1 MADRRM
7 LSKKITDHDNFI
19 SLSASAQALFM
30 HLVMSADDD
39 GFCNQVSLA
48 MFKAHAGTQD
58 LEALIERRYLIRFD
72 SGVIVIKHWKMMNTI
87 KSDRYTPTANRDEA
101 AQIMVKDNKS
111 YTLVP
116 NRFQDGDSSV
126 PSRIRSIGKVSID
139 KNNSSSYKGP
149 VDLTDL
155 LSPEEIQSLFAIYSD
170 AGELLDT
177 VEDEVN
183 KKRKTIDKPYEYV
196 VGYAQNRGWPEK

>member
-116 NRFQDGDSSV
+116 SRFQDGDGSV

-155 LSPEEIQSLFAIYSD
+155 LSPEEIQSLFAIYAD
-170 AGELLDT
+170 ADNLLDT